1 MPIIN
6 TRLPRLARPGR
17 VSLAMTDKV
26 TAFDFLKFMS
36 AMPLAEVMIHGRPYE
51 NPFNAEIDYEMIKQ
65 CVEFCKEKMSQTIVL
80 GNGGIKSHE
89 DAKKMID
96 LTGCAGVGLAQGLYG
111 RPWLFRQCRDYFRTG
126 TYEELTQK
134 QIKKAILE
142 HAKLAFR
149 SKGRHGLVE
158 LRKHLLWYVSG
169 WPNAKELRLQLV
181 QIKTIEELEKLLQN

>member
-1 MPIIN
+1 
-6 TRLPRLARPGR
+6 
-17 VSLAMTDKV
+17 
-26 TAFDFLKFMS
+26 
-36 AMPLAEVMIHGRPYE
+36 
-51 NPFNAEIDYEMIKQ
+51 
-65 CVEFCKEKMSQTIVL
+65 MSQTIVL
-80 GNGGIKSHE
+80 GNGGIKSPE